1 MREPGETS
9 VNESTDTAR
18 VFLSTLRPERRDWRH
33 AGGVIAI
40 SAIFFVLCA
49 PFAKLQLPRVWGFI
63 PVYESAMIISDLLTA
78 SLLIGQYSILRSR
91 ALLVLAG
98 GYLFT
103 GLTATT
109 HMLSFPGLFA
119 EQGLLGAGLQTTA
132 WLYMFWHAGFPI
144 AVIAYTQ
151 LSRNETAF
159 AQGKHGVGWSIT
171 ICGAVVL
178 LAVVAMTALTTAGHP
193 WMPGILD
200 HEFYTPAY
208 IAAIASVC
216 TVTLVALA
224 ILARR
229 RPHSVLDLW
238 LMVVLCAWVFDIALA
253 AALNHRRFDLGF
265 FAGRI
270 YGLFA
275 ASFVLVALTF
285 ENVKLYARVVS
296 ALDQERFERRL
307 VQQRTVELNEAKAQ
321 LEERV
326 TARTAA
332 LAATNHDLLREV
344 GERKRAEAALRRS
357 QTELRELAG
366 INSSAREQ
374 EKRRIARELHDE
386 LAQTL
391 ATLRLE
397 LDRLGERASS
407 AGAPADAKLG
417 DMRVLVDEAVTST
430 RRIAADLR
438 PMMLDDLGLVPA
450 MQWLVDAFRQRYGI
464 DCALIVTPDSF
475 DLDEPYATAAYRIV
489 QESLTNVARHAHARS
504 ASIALEYNG
513 VQVTIAVH
521 DDGVGFDLSARRKP
535 TSFGLAGLRERAYLV
550 DGRLN
555 IDSAPG
561 RGTRIEVRI
570 PLPATQ
576 AREAS

>member
-1 MREPGETS
+1 M
-9 VNESTDTAR
+9 NEAADPAR
-18 VFLSTLRPERRDWRH
+18 VFLSTLRPKRRDWHH

-103 GLTATT
+103 GSTAAT
-109 HMLSFPGLFA
+109 HMLSFPGLFT
-119 EQGLLGAGLQTTA
+119 EQGLLGAGPQTTA

-144 AVIAYTQ
+144 TVIAYTQ

-159 AQGKHGVGWSIT
+159 EQGKHGAGRPIT

-178 LAVVAMTALTTAGHP
+178 LAVVAVTALTTAGHR
-193 WMPGILD
+193 WMPDILD

-208 IAAIASVC
+208 IAAITSVC
-216 TVTLVALA
+216 TVTLIALA
-224 ILARR
+224 ILART

-238 LMVVLCAWVFDIALA
+238 LMVVLCAWFFDIALA
-253 AALNHRRFDLGF
+253 AALNHHRFDLGF

-285 ENVKLYARVVS
+285 ENVKLYARVLS

-326 TARTAA
+326 VARTAA

-397 LDRLGERASS
+397 LGRLGGQLSS
-407 AGAPADAKLG
+407 AGALVDAQLG
-417 DMRVLVDEAVTST
+417 DMRVLVDEAVAST

-450 MQWLVDAFRQRYGI
+450 VQCLVDAFRQRYGI
-464 DCALIVTPDSF
+464 DCTLIVTPDSF

-504 ASIALEYNG
+504 ARVKLAYDD
-513 VQVTIAVH
+513 VQVILAIY
-521 DDGVGFDLSARRKP
+521 DDGVGFDLAARRKP

-550 DGRLN
+550 DGKLN

-561 RGTRIEVRI
+561 QGTRIEVRI

-576 AREAS
+576 AREAP